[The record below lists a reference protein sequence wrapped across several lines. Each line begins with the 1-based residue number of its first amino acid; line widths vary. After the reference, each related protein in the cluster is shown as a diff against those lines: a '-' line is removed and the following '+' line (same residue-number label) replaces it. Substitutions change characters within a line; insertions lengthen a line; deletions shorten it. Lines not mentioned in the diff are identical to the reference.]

1 MVKYLTDPGRIAC
14 MTGSGAVHVTTQ
26 RRHYTGKDGRERVYE
41 THLLRRSWRED
52 GKVRNETV
60 ANLSKLPAETVE
72 LIRRSLAGEQF
83 IPASAGAQVARSL
96 PHGHAAAVHAMARK
110 LGFPALLGPPGPAR
124 DLAYALV
131 VSRVLRPASKL
142 STISWWDDVTL
153 GTDLGVAGASA
164 DDAYAAMDWLA
175 ARQDAIEKELARR
188 HLREGG
194 IAMFDL
200 SSSWVEGS
208 CCELAA
214 YGYSR
219 DGKKGKAQIEYG
231 LLTDPEGRP
240 VAVRVF
246 TGNTGDPKT
255 FPEAV
260 DAVRGTFGLRQ
271 MIMVGDRG
279 MITSARI
286 ADLRELEGMAWITC
300 LRGPAIK
307 KLMADGGPLQ
317 LSLFDEQDLAEI
329 ESPDYPGERLICC
342 RNPFLAAERARKRQ
356 DLLAAT
362 EQDLGKIA
370 AQVAAGRIKDPAAIG
385 LRAGKVLNK
394 RKMAKHITLDIAE
407 GRISWQRDTASIGA
421 EALSDGIYV
430 IRTPV
435 PAETLDPPGV
445 VASYKDLANLERDF
459 RSIKADDLDLRP
471 IWHRLED
478 RVKAH
483 VLICTLACYL
493 TWHLRKAWAPL
504 TFTDEHPPQRENP
517 VAPARRSASAQ
528 AKASRKTGP
537 GQQRVRSFRDV
548 LCHLATLTRN
558 ELRYGLAVIPALA
571 EPTPDQRRAFDL
583 IDAPI
588 PLTLHTT

>member
-1 MVKYLTDPGRIAC
+1 

-60 ANLSKLPAETVE
+60 ANLSKLPAGTVE

-307 KLMADGGPLQ
+307 KLMAGGPLQ
-317 LSLFDEQDLAEI
+317 LFLSGEQDLAEI

-385 LRAGKVLNK
+385 LRAGKVLNR

-445 VASYKDLANLERDF
+445 VASYKDLASLERDF

-537 GQQRVRSFRDV
+537 GRQRVRSFRDV

-558 ELRYGLAVIPALA
+558 ELRYGQAVVPALA

-588 PLTLHTT
+588 PLTLNTT